1 MRKSFSV
8 KWIGSKQPRKQRK
21 YIANA
26 PFHIQRDMISGHL
39 SKELRAKYGRRSF
52 PVRKG
57 DVVIVMSGEF
67 KGKKGKV
74 ELFNSKNKKVSIEGI
89 QITKKDGSK
98 VSVYFSPSK
107 LLITELILDDKRR
120 SDSIKKQEIIER
132 IGGKK

>member
-8 KWIGSKQPRKQRK
+8 KRIGSKQPRKQRK

-52 PVRKG
+52 PKRKG